1 MRDIHTYDR
10 DSGPVNKSNITTSI
24 DDFDSEL
31 GRVIQSFFKGNF
43 FSMYQ
48 VLLDLVKILLKIN
61 LN

>member
-48 VLLDLVKILLKIN
+48 VLLDSVKILSKIN

>member
-48 VLLDLVKILLKIN
+48 VLLDSVKILLKIN